1 MSSDYL
7 YMAPKEGIWW
17 YDGKHWHGKP
27 MGFRIIYE
35 ITQTKTF
42 MLVMVLTLLPP
53 LYHLWTLRDGRPAPA
68 NVFHVA
74 AIGGAILL
82 YTLGFSNFFLAENV
96 DGQVLG
102 TANLIVLL
110 AQSFRVSML
119 NSRAQQLA
127 VLPASSASSPSPSK
141 HGSSCFGSSSP
152 ARSPGHSRSD
162 SCTASYSGLQELSG
176 SPLVSTTQSVTF
188 NTTQGEGAA
197 AGPAT
202 LALPVSLTRGGRES
216 NE

>member
-102 TANLIVLL
+102 TAAVGGQHHKQMVLASGQL
-110 AQSFRVSML
+110 GQHRSQATAVQPGPVFVVL
-119 NSRAQQLA
+119 GAGGEKRA
-127 VLPASSASSPSPSK
+127 V
-141 HGSSCFGSSSP
+141 
-152 ARSPGHSRSD
+152 
-162 SCTASYSGLQELSG
+162 
-176 SPLVSTTQSVTF
+176 
-188 NTTQGEGAA
+188 
-197 AGPAT
+197 
-202 LALPVSLTRGGRES
+202 RE
-216 NE
+216 